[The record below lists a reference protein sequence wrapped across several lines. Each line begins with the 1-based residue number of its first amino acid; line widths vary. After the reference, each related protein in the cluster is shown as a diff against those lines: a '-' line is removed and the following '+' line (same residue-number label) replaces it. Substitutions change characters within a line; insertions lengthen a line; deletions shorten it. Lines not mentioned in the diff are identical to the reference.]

1 MGRGQRREADRGSIL
16 SFRFIACMTA
26 IILTVVGAAV
36 SMQEGQLSLGGGV
49 LIFVLFLIEVRLAF
63 KG

>member
-1 MGRGQRREADRGSIL
+1 
-16 SFRFIACMTA
+16 MTA